1 MRWTKHPVPGLQWTG
16 SKDHEPMIDRTPGS
30 AFVTGATAGF
40 GAALARRYIKA
51 GMKVVGTGRRDDRL
65 AAMTKELGSNFHP
78 LHLDVRGREA
88 VAAAIEALP
97 APFAEPDILVNK
109 AGLALGLEPAPKAN
123 LDDWETM
130 IDTNIKGVI
139 YCTRALLPGMVARD
153 RGHIVNIGSVAGS
166 YPYPGGNVYGAS
178 KAFVHQFSLNLRA
191 DLLGSQVRVTS
202 FEPGMAETEFSL
214 VRFKGDAERAKTPYQ
229 GLKPM
234 SAEDIAEM
242 IYYVTAVVPPHV
254 NVNRIELMPVMQ
266 AFSPF
271 AFKRS

>member
-1 MRWTKHPVPGLQWTG
+1 MNDWKPA
-16 SKDHEPMIDRTPGS
+16 S

-51 GMKVVGTGRRDDRL
+51 GVKVVGTGRRDDRL
-65 AAMTKELGSNFHP
+65 AALGKELGADFHP
-78 LHLDVRGREA
+78 LHLDVRERKA
-88 VAAAIEALP
+88 VDKAIGALP
-97 APFAEPDILVNK
+97 RPFADIDILVNN
-109 AGLALGLEPAPKAN
+109 AGLALGLEPAHKVD
-123 LDDWETM
+123 LDDWDQM

-139 YCTRALLPGMVARD
+139 YCTRAILPGMVARD
-153 RGHIVNIGSVAGS
+153 RGHVVNIGSVAGS

-191 DLLGSQVRVTS
+191 DLLGAKVRVTS

-214 VRFKGDAERAKTPYQ
+214 VRFKGDAERAKVPYT

-234 SAEDIAEM
+234 SADDIAEM
-242 IYYVTAVVPPHV
+242 IFYITAVVPPHV
-254 NVNRIELMPVMQ
+254 NVNVIELMPVMQ

>member
-1 MRWTKHPVPGLQWTG
+1 MT
-16 SKDHEPMIDRTPGS
+16 DHKPLC

-40 GAALARRYIKA
+40 GAALARRFIA
-51 GMKVVGTGRRDDRL
+51 GGLKVAGTGRRDDRL
-65 AAMTKELGSNFHP
+65 AALAKELGPNFHP
-78 LHLDVRGREA
+78 LHLDVRKRAA
-88 VAAAIEALP
+88 VNAAIRALP
-97 APFAEPDILVNK
+97 APFAEPDILVNN
-109 AGLALGLEPAPKAN
+109 AGLALGLEPAPKAD

-130 IDTNIKGVI
+130 IDTNIKGVV

-214 VRFKGDAERAKTPYQ
+214 VRFKGDAARAKAPYQ

-242 IYYVTAVVPPHV
+242 IFYITAVVPPHV

-271 AFKRS
+271 AFKRA